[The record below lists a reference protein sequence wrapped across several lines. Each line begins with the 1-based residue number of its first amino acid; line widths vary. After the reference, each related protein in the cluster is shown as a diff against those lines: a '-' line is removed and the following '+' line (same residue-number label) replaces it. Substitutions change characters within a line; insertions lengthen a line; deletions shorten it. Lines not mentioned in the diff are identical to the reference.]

1 MRFAEYAAGY
11 LDAVAFEPDFEK
23 ADEQIFAASLNSFRD
38 LLQYSDGMAN
48 AGGMPLAVQAGFV
61 EKMTPNALADHHGGV
76 HFIAMHQA
84 LMATI
89 VDFCLFLFTQDCV
102 FPNIGD
108 AAGEASQIYEG
119 NDAPGLFL
127 LRVTMAG
134 ASVDPRTDHF
144 RVPRDADRHVAA
156 VYMSILMSRYVWLHE
171 LAHCE
176 NGHVLLLQQG
186 SDLGRIHEVAEP
198 AALVGIKRG
207 GTGDAERALRYALEF
222 DADKA
227 AMLHLITVQLDG
239 RENVPGLLAY
249 DDLTRL
255 EMALLG
261 AFLMTWLFEAYQRF
275 MNSMHGLTHPNP
287 ALRLQNLSASLRALA
302 PELASVED
310 SVRARFNALVGR
322 LPGLHA
328 FDAHPKHFRRDDAE
342 QLRTHLAP
350 FLFAHVNRPARLP

>member
-23 ADEQIFAASLNSFRD
+23 ADEQIFASSLNSFRD
-38 LLQYSDGMAN
+38 LLRYSDGMAN
-48 AGGMPLAVQAGFV
+48 ADGMPLTVHAGFV
-61 EKMTPNALADHHGGV
+61 EKMTPNALADHHDDV

-89 VDFCLFLFTQDCV
+89 VDLCLFLFTQDCV

-108 AAGEASQIYEG
+108 AAGEVSPIYDG
-119 NDAPGLFL
+119 DDAPGLFL
-127 LRVTMAG
+127 LRMTMAG
-134 ASVDPRTDHF
+134 GSVDPRTDHF
-144 RVPRDADRHVAA
+144 RVPRDADRHIAA

-186 SDLGRIHEVAEP
+186 SDSGRVHEVAEP

-207 GTGDAERALRYALEF
+207 VSDAERALRYGLEF
-222 DADKA
+222 DADRA
-227 AMLHLITVQLDG
+227 ALLHLITVQLAG
-239 RENVPGLLAY
+239 RENLPGLLAY

-261 AFLMTWLFEAYQRF
+261 AYLMTWLFEAYQRF
-275 MNSMHGLTHPNP
+275 MNSMHGLTHPDP

-322 LPGLHA
+322 LPGLHPI
-328 FDAHPKHFRRDDAE
+328 DAHPHHDQDGAAE
-342 QLRTHLAP
+342 QLSARLAR
-350 FLFAHVNRPARLP
+350 FRFEHVN